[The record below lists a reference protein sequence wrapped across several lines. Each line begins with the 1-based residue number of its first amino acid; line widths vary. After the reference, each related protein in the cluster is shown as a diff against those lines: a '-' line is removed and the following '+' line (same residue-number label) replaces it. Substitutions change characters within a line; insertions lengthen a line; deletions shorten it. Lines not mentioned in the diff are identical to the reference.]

1 MARPR
6 TVSILMGATA
16 ALLVAA
22 IVLRGIRAEPPP
34 RPEDGPE
41 AATVFAEP
49 LQLLARGGALRVA
62 ELKVALAEPAREP
75 FDRAAR
81 IVFAIADCP
90 LAVEWLDGAAG
101 QDVERVIGELRRAE
115 APEALASLT
124 LIVQL
129 VRHTHWA
136 PGFRGRIQHAE
147 RLAGLLQEWLRVW
160 SGRAADSALLRE
172 PSLAALLVYGRL
184 MRVAY
189 DEPTFGRN
197 QAPYQRARSFV
208 DELTGAKL
216 SRRNPFGDALAISY
230 PRAFDQLVSSEDFLR
245 GAAEEARLLYPE
257 LDGECDE

>member
-1 MARPR
+1 MVRLG
-6 TVSILMGATA
+6 TVSILMAVTGVL
-16 ALLVAA
+16 LLVG
-22 IVLRGIRAEPPP
+22 VGVRGIRAEPPP
-34 RPEDGPE
+34 RPEDQAG
-41 AATVFAEP
+41 AADVLAEP

-62 ELKVALAEPAREP
+62 ELKAALPEPAREP

-81 IVFAIADCP
+81 QVFAIADCP

-101 QDVERVIGELRRAE
+101 QDLERVIAELRRGE

-129 VRHTHWA
+129 VRHTRWA

-160 SGRAADSALLRE
+160 SGRAAESALLRE
-172 PSLAALLVYGRL
+172 PALAALLVYGRL

-208 DELTGAKL
+208 DELTGAEL
-216 SRRNPFGDALAISY
+216 SRRTPFGDALASSY
-230 PRAFDQLVSSEDFLR
+230 PRAFDLIVSSDDFLR
-245 GAAEEARLLYPE
+245 GSAEEAKLLYPE
-257 LDGECDE
+257 IDGKCGQ